1 MFHYGN
7 VIIKTF
13 TGEIIFRNLKDPQG
27 MVKFINEYREALQK
41 GSERREKREIDQE
54 LRNRLGWEEGV
65 EPGLASEGKSEV
77 ETEDREQKAPL
88 WHRSFGHIFTMRF
101 EEGEVITYRKYWP
114 TLFGKIWLP
123 TLLIFIT
130 IMVMGVIV
138 NIFIRGQS
146 TAQTAEILLGLCM
159 AFILLVLIPWWLY
172 RYVDWRNDIYQV
184 TDKFIFDIERKPLG
198 TEVKKAAPL
207 ENILS
212 LEHERVGFF
221 GYMFNYGLVTIN
233 VGETQFIFRNVFE
246 PARIQQDIF
255 NRIYALRRRKEKADS
270 LKQRQRFVDVIEVY
284 HQNADEVEEDDYY
297 DDYDDDFE
305 VELGPDGYP

>member
-1 MFHYGN
+1 
-7 VIIKTF
+7 
-13 TGEIIFRNLKDPQG
+13 
-27 MVKFINEYREALQK
+27 
-41 GSERREKREIDQE
+41 
-54 LRNRLGWEEGV
+54 
-65 EPGLASEGKSEV
+65 
-77 ETEDREQKAPL
+77 
-88 WHRSFGHIFTMRF
+88 MRF
-101 EEGEVITYRKYWP
+101 EEGNVITYRKYWP

-130 IMVMGVIV
+130 FIVMGIII
-138 NIFIRGQS
+138 NFFLQGQS
-146 TAQTAEILLGLCM
+146 TAQTAEILLALCA
-159 AFILLVLIPWWLY
+159 AFILLVLVPWWLY
-172 RYVDWRNDIYQV
+172 RYIDWRNDIYQV

-221 GYMFNYGLVTIN
+221 GYMFNYGLVKIN
-233 VGETQFIFRNVFE
+233 VGETQFVFRNVHD

-255 NRIYALRRRKEKADS
+255 NRIYSLRRHKEKDDA

-284 HQNADEVEEDDYY
+284 HENADEVDEDDYF

>member
-1 MFHYGN
+1 
-7 VIIKTF
+7 
-13 TGEIIFRNLKDPQG
+13 
-27 MVKFINEYREALQK
+27 
-41 GSERREKREIDQE
+41 
-54 LRNRLGWEEGV
+54 
-65 EPGLASEGKSEV
+65 
-77 ETEDREQKAPL
+77 
-88 WHRSFGHIFTMRF
+88 MRF
-101 EEGEVITYRKYWP
+101 EEGNVITYRKYWP

-123 TLLIFIT
+123 TLLIFMT
-130 IMVMGVIV
+130 IVVMGIII
-138 NIFIRGQS
+138 NFFLLGQS
-146 TAQTAEILLGLCM
+146 TAQTAEILLGLSA

-172 RYVDWRNDIYQV
+172 RFIDWRNDIYQV

-221 GYMFNYGLVTIN
+221 GYMLNYGLVTIN
-233 VGETQFIFRNVFE
+233 VGETQFIFRSVHE

-255 NRIYALRRRKEKADS
+255 NRIYAQRSQKEKVNA

-284 HQNADEVEEDDYY
+284 HQNAEEVEDDDYY